1 MSTML
6 DRGADEM
13 CTYRQSSWGMVRG
26 GGGGPCLFILCLNLV
41 NACEEREEIDQA
53 HWSPGYRFET
63 SWSDF

>member
-41 NACEEREEIDQA
+41 NACEREGRDRSGTLEPRI
-53 HWSPGYRFET
+53 PV
-63 SWSDF
+63 